1 MDGIIIALVA
11 ILIAPFAILMH
22 YITKWKEMKSFTP
35 EDEASLGDMRSVADR
50 LENRVRTLERILD
63 DEVPN
68 WRSRSD
74 DL

>member
-1 MDGIIIALVA
+1 METVLILLMVVVAPLLII
-11 ILIAPFAILMH
+11 FH
-22 YITKWKEMKSFTP
+22 YVTKWKDMKSFTP

-50 LENRVRTLERILD
+50 LENRVLSLERILD

-68 WRSRSD
+68 WRSRSH

>member
-1 MDGIIIALVA
+1 METVLVLLA
-11 ILIAPFAILMH
+11 VVIAPLLIIFH

-35 EDEASLGDMRSVADR
+35 EDEASIGDMRSVADR
-50 LENRVRTLERILD
+50 LENRVRSLERILD

>member
-1 MDGIIIALVA
+1 METVPILLLVVVAPLWII
-11 ILIAPFAILMH
+11 FH
-22 YITKWKEMKSFTP
+22 YITKWKEMNSFTP
-35 EDEASLGDMRSVADR
+35 EDEASIGDMRSVADR
-50 LENRVRTLERILD
+50 LENRVRSLERILD